1 MACTEMLTR
10 DILKPSPQ
18 AWLQM
23 VKNLSMPLEF
33 LCSDG
38 YLQTCGEMAR
48 DVIREVRTQW
58 NRIFPVALFVEHVL
72 LGIESQIP
80 ELCELVTEYVFLL
93 NKVSSG
99 SAGALSGDAGAP
111 GLTCRHP
118 RGERP
123 SRSLPILPGSA
134 AGALPP
140 RRPSSL

>member
-1 MACTEMLTR
+1 M
-10 DILKPSPQ
+10 
-18 AWLQM
+18 
-23 VKNLSMPLEF
+23 
-33 LCSDG
+33 
-38 YLQTCGEMAR
+38 
-48 DVIREVRTQW
+48 
-58 NRIFPVALFVEHVL
+58 ALFVEHVL

-111 GLTCRHP
+111 GLACRHP

-134 AGALPP
+134 AGRTSSAAAVKPVCLPSPWP
-140 RRPSSL
+140 RA